1 MVGRSEALNLT
12 MEAGMKLV
20 PLTVKVKPWLPTC
33 FDAGEMSAILGTGL
47 LMLFITEQVVIWP
60 AETIIEPQVSEVF
73 FQPEGK
79 LSTAV

>member
-33 FDAGEMSAILGTGL
+33 FDAGVILAMLGMGL
-47 LMLFITEQVVIWP
+47 VFVTENVLALEAPPSGAGLKTVTEKVP
-60 AETIIEPQVSEVF
+60 ATTRSEA
-73 FQPEGK
+73 GI
-79 LSTAV
+79 